1 MQNSVQDLLA
11 CCCTAKGTYLTAKK
25 FAELDGARN
34 CVTSNGHVSRSDNQE
49 NNCVLPAD
57 YWGVSGP
64 LKREFSLFHI
74 ARPLQAPT
82 RARARATFRPIINVG
97 RIARDALESRSVSFG
112 NVSP

>member
-11 CCCTAKGTYLTAKK
+11 RCCTAKGTYLTAKK

-57 YWGVSGP
+57 YWSVSGT

-74 ARPLQAPT
+74 ARPY
-82 RARARATFRPIINVG
+82 ARASESYFPPDYQDLEK
-97 RIARDALESRSVSFG
+97 IARSISKAAAASPVWRH
-112 NVSP
+112 VSP